1 MKLWLALTLS
11 ALLGYLFGNLNG
23 AILISRLVKHEDVR
37 THGSGNAGLTN
48 FLRSYGGAVTLI
60 VVLIDFGKTVAACLL
75 ATLFL
80 PRDPLLAKIVAGAG
94 VQLGHVFPVFF
105 GFHGGKGILCGAAI
119 ALVTDWRVF
128 AIAMPVF
135 ILLFFATRLV
145 SLASLTAVA
154 CFGVLYAVFYPA
166 RPEIWIITICEAAFA
181 FVMHRGNIV
190 RLLHGQEPIS
200 IVQKTKETS
209 DFL

>member
-190 RLLHGQEPIS
+190 RLLHGLER
-200 IVQKTKETS
+200 KTYFHRAKNERNE
-209 DFL
+209 

>member
-1 MKLWLALTLS
+1 M
-11 ALLGYLFGNLNG
+11 
-23 AILISRLVKHEDVR
+23 
-37 THGSGNAGLTN
+37 
-48 FLRSYGGAVTLI
+48 
-60 VVLIDFGKTVAACLL
+60 
-75 ATLFL
+75 TLFETIAVAL
-80 PRDPLLAKIVAGAG
+80 SMYSAIPMPQFEWNPRNMRYAMAAFPLV
-94 VQLGHVFPVFF
+94 
-105 GFHGGKGILCGAAI
+105 GILCGAAI

-190 RLLHGQEPIS
+190 RLLHGQER
-200 IVQKTKETS
+200 KTYFHRAKNERNE
-209 DFL
+209 

>member
-128 AIAMPVF
+128 VIAMPVF

-181 FVMHRGNIV
+181 FVMHSGNIF
-190 RLLHGQEPIS
+190 RLLHGQER
-200 IVQKTKETS
+200 KTYFHRAKNERNE
-209 DFL
+209 

>member
-23 AILISRLVKHEDVR
+23 AILISRLVMHEDVR

-94 VQLGHVFPVFF
+94 VQLGHVVPVFF

-190 RLLHGQEPIS
+190 RLLHGQER
-200 IVQKTKETS
+200 KTYFHRAKNERNE
-209 DFL
+209 

>member
-75 ATLFL
+75 ATLVL

-190 RLLHGQEPIS
+190 RLLHGQER
-200 IVQKTKETS
+200 KTYFHRAKNERNE
-209 DFL
+209 

>member
-11 ALLGYLFGNLNG
+11 ALLGYLFGSLNG
-23 AILISRLVKHEDVR
+23 AILISKLVKHEDVR
-37 THGSGNAGLTN
+37 SHGSGNAGLTN
-48 FLRSYGGAVTLI
+48 FLRSYGGAVTLV
-60 VVLIDFGKTVAACLL
+60 VVLIDIGKTVAACLL

-119 ALVTDWRVF
+119 AIVTDWRVF
-128 AIAMPVF
+128 AIAMPIF

-181 FVMHRGNIV
+181 FVMHRGNIA
-190 RLLHGQEPIS
+190 RLLHGQER
-200 IVQKTKETS
+200 KTYFHRAKNERNE
-209 DFL
+209 

>member
-23 AILISRLVKHEDVR
+23 AILISRLVMHEDVR

-60 VVLIDFGKTVAACLL
+60 VVLIDFGKTVAAFLL

-190 RLLHGQEPIS
+190 RLLHGQER
-200 IVQKTKETS
+200 KTYFHRAKNERNE
-209 DFL
+209 

>member
-11 ALLGYLFGNLNG
+11 ALLGYLFGSFNG

-60 VVLIDFGKTVAACLL
+60 VVLIDFGKTVVACLL

-80 PRDPLLAKIVAGAG
+80 PRDPLLAKIVAGVG

-190 RLLHGQEPIS
+190 RLLHGQER
-200 IVQKTKETS
+200 KTYFHRAKNERNE
-209 DFL
+209 

>member
-1 MKLWLALTLS
+1 MTLWLALTLS
-11 ALLGYLFGNLNG
+11 ALLGYLFGSFNG

-181 FVMHRGNIV
+181 FIMHRGNIV
-190 RLLHGQEPIS
+190 RLLHGQER
-200 IVQKTKETS
+200 KTYFHRAKNERNE
-209 DFL
+209 

>member
-23 AILISRLVKHEDVR
+23 AILISKLVKHEDVR

-181 FVMHRGNIV
+181 FVIHRGNIV
-190 RLLHGQEPIS
+190 RLLHGQER
-200 IVQKTKETS
+200 KTYFHRAKNERNE
-209 DFL
+209 

>member
-1 MKLWLALTLS
+1 MTLWLALTLS

-23 AILISRLVKHEDVR
+23 AILITRLVKHEDVR

-75 ATLFL
+75 ATLLL
-80 PRDPLLAKIVAGAG
+80 PDDPLLAKIVAGAG

-154 CFGVLYAVFYPA
+154 CYGVLYAVFYPS

-181 FVMHRGNIV
+181 FIMHRGNIV
-190 RLLHGQEPIS
+190 RLLHGQER
-200 IVQKTKETS
+200 KTYFHRAKNERNE
-209 DFL
+209 

>member
-1 MKLWLALTLS
+1 MTLWLALTLS
-11 ALLGYLFGNLNG
+11 ALLGYLFGSFNG

-80 PRDPLLAKIVAGAG
+80 PRDPFLAKIVAGAG

-190 RLLHGQEPIS
+190 RLLHGQER
-200 IVQKTKETS
+200 KTYFHRAKNERNE
-209 DFL
+209 

>member
-166 RPEIWIITICEAAFA
+166 RPEIWIITICEAACA

-190 RLLHGQEPIS
+190 RLLHGQER
-200 IVQKTKETS
+200 KTYFHRAKNERNE
-209 DFL
+209 

>member
-11 ALLGYLFGNLNG
+11 ALLGYLFGSLNG
-23 AILISRLVKHEDVR
+23 AILISKLVKHEDVR
-37 THGSGNAGLTN
+37 SHGSGNAGLTN
-48 FLRSYGGAVTLI
+48 FLRSYGGAVTLV
-60 VVLIDFGKTVAACLL
+60 VVLIDIGKTVAACLL

-128 AIAMPVF
+128 AIAMPIF

-190 RLLHGQEPIS
+190 RLLHGQER
-200 IVQKTKETS
+200 KTYFHRAKNERNE
-209 DFL
+209 

>member
-37 THGSGNAGLTN
+37 THGSGNAGLRN

-190 RLLHGQEPIS
+190 RLLHGQER
-200 IVQKTKETS
+200 KTYFYRAKNERNE
-209 DFL
+209 

>member
-11 ALLGYLFGNLNG
+11 ALLGYVFGNLNG

-190 RLLHGQEPIS
+190 RLLHGQER
-200 IVQKTKETS
+200 KTYFHRAKNERNE
-209 DFL
+209 

>member
-181 FVMHRGNIV
+181 SVMHRGNIV
-190 RLLHGQEPIS
+190 RLLHGQER
-200 IVQKTKETS
+200 KTYFHRAKNERNE
-209 DFL
+209 

>member
-11 ALLGYLFGNLNG
+11 SLLGYLFGSFNG

-119 ALVTDWRVF
+119 ALVTDRRVF

-181 FVMHRGNIV
+181 FVMHRGNII
-190 RLLHGQEPIS
+190 RLLHGQER
-200 IVQKTKETS
+200 KTYFHRAKNERNE
-209 DFL
+209 

>member
-1 MKLWLALTLS
+1 MTLWLALTLS

-128 AIAMPVF
+128 VIAMPIF

-181 FVMHRGNIV
+181 CVMHRGNIV
-190 RLLHGQEPIS
+190 RLLHGQER
-200 IVQKTKETS
+200 KTYFHRAKNERNE
-209 DFL
+209 

>member
-154 CFGVLYAVFYPA
+154 CFGVLCAVFYPA

-190 RLLHGQEPIS
+190 RLLHGQER
-200 IVQKTKETS
+200 KTYFHRAKNERNE
-209 DFL
+209 

>member
-1 MKLWLALTLS
+1 MKRWLALTLS
-11 ALLGYLFGNLNG
+11 ALLGYLFGSFNG

-190 RLLHGQEPIS
+190 RLLHGQER
-200 IVQKTKETS
+200 KTYFHRAKNERNE
-209 DFL
+209 

>member
-11 ALLGYLFGNLNG
+11 ALLGYLFGSFNG

-128 AIAMPVF
+128 VIAMPVF

-190 RLLHGQEPIS
+190 RLLHGQER
-200 IVQKTKETS
+200 KTYFHRAKNERNE
-209 DFL
+209 

>member
-1 MKLWLALTLS
+1 M
-11 ALLGYLFGNLNG
+11 
-23 AILISRLVKHEDVR
+23 R

-128 AIAMPVF
+128 VIAMPVF

-190 RLLHGQEPIS
+190 RLLHGQER
-200 IVQKTKETS
+200 KTYFHRAKNERNE
-209 DFL
+209 

>member
-94 VQLGHVFPVFF
+94 VQLGHVFPAFF

-128 AIAMPVF
+128 VIAMPVF

-190 RLLHGQEPIS
+190 RLLHGQER
-200 IVQKTKETS
+200 KTYFHRAKNERNE
-209 DFL
+209 

>member
-37 THGSGNAGLTN
+37 PPGSGNAGLTN

-80 PRDPLLAKIVAGAG
+80 PRDPLLAKIVAGAA

-190 RLLHGQEPIS
+190 RLLHGQER
-200 IVQKTKETS
+200 KTYFHRAKNERNE
-209 DFL
+209 

>member
-11 ALLGYLFGNLNG
+11 ALLGYLFGSFNG

-94 VQLGHVFPVFF
+94 VQLGPVFPVFF
-105 GFHGGKGILCGAAI
+105 GIHGGKGILCGAAI

-190 RLLHGQEPIS
+190 RLLHGQER
-200 IVQKTKETS
+200 KTYFHRAKNERNE
-209 DFL
+209 

>member
-1 MKLWLALTLS
+1 MTLWLALTLS

-128 AIAMPVF
+128 VIAMPVF

-166 RPEIWIITICEAAFA
+166 RPEIWIITICEAVFA

-190 RLLHGQEPIS
+190 RLLHGQER
-200 IVQKTKETS
+200 KTYFHRAKNERNE
-209 DFL
+209 

>member
-135 ILLFFATRLV
+135 ILLFVATRLV

-190 RLLHGQEPIS
+190 RLLHGQER
-200 IVQKTKETS
+200 KTYFHRAKNERNE
-209 DFL
+209 

>member
-23 AILISRLVKHEDVR
+23 AILISRLVMHEDVR

-80 PRDPLLAKIVAGAG
+80 PRDPLLAKSVAGAG

-190 RLLHGQEPIS
+190 RLLHGQER
-200 IVQKTKETS
+200 KTYFHRAKNERNE
-209 DFL
+209 

>member
-11 ALLGYLFGNLNG
+11 ALLGYLVGNLNG

-94 VQLGHVFPVFF
+94 VQLGHVFPVLF

-190 RLLHGQEPIS
+190 RLLHGQER
-200 IVQKTKETS
+200 KTYFHRAKNERNE
-209 DFL
+209 

>member
-1 MKLWLALTLS
+1 MTLWLALTLS

-128 AIAMPVF
+128 VIAMPVF

-181 FVMHRGNIV
+181 FVMHRGNIA
-190 RLLHGQEPIS
+190 RLIAGTEPKFS
-200 IVQKTKETS
+200 FGERPTK
-209 DFL
+209 

>member
-1 MKLWLALTLS
+1 MMLWLALTLS

-23 AILISRLVKHEDVR
+23 AILISKLVKHEDVR

-128 AIAMPVF
+128 VIAMPVF

-190 RLLHGQEPIS
+190 RLLHGQER
-200 IVQKTKETS
+200 KTYFHRAKNERNE
-209 DFL
+209 

>member
-80 PRDPLLAKIVAGAG
+80 PRDPLLARIVAGAG

-154 CFGVLYAVFYPA
+154 CFGVLYAVLYPA

-181 FVMHRGNIV
+181 FIMHRGNIV
-190 RLLHGQEPIS
+190 RLLHGQER
-200 IVQKTKETS
+200 KTYFHRAKNERNE
-209 DFL
+209 

>member
-11 ALLGYLFGNLNG
+11 ALLGYLFGSFNG
-23 AILISRLVKHEDVR
+23 AILISMLVKHEDVR

-190 RLLHGQEPIS
+190 RLLHGQER
-200 IVQKTKETS
+200 KTYFHRAKNERNE
-209 DFL
+209 

>member
-48 FLRSYGGAVTLI
+48 FLRSYGDAVTLI

-190 RLLHGQEPIS
+190 RLLHGQER
-200 IVQKTKETS
+200 KTYFHRAKNERNE
-209 DFL
+209 

>member
-166 RPEIWIITICEAAFA
+166 RPEIWIITICEAAVA
-181 FVMHRGNIV
+181 FIMHRGNIV
-190 RLLHGQEPIS
+190 RLLHGQER
-200 IVQKTKETS
+200 KTYFHRAKNERNE
-209 DFL
+209 

>member
-94 VQLGHVFPVFF
+94 VQLGHVFPVLF

-119 ALVTDWRVF
+119 ALATDWRVF

-190 RLLHGQEPIS
+190 RLLHGQER
-200 IVQKTKETS
+200 KTYFHRAKNERNE
-209 DFL
+209 

>member
-1 MKLWLALTLS
+1 MTLWLALTLS
-11 ALLGYLFGNLNG
+11 ALLGYLFGSFNG

-75 ATLFL
+75 ATLLL
-80 PRDPLLAKIVAGAG
+80 PDDPLLAKIVAGAG

-128 AIAMPVF
+128 VIAMPVF
-135 ILLFFATRLV
+135 ILLFFATRIV

-154 CFGVLYAVFYPA
+154 CYGVLYAVFYPS

-181 FVMHRGNIV
+181 FIMHRGNIV
-190 RLLHGQEPIS
+190 RLLHGQER
-200 IVQKTKETS
+200 KTYFHRAKNERNE
-209 DFL
+209 